1 MYSSEINNESERAD
15 FIRKG
20 NELFNK
26 GDILLAYKCYT
37 MAGYHAGIEKVA
49 DHYFYN
55 EKSPAK
61 AIVLYKKLAKET
73 GSERVQAKLD
83 EVAQKIVKVIRKW
96 VAEDIENANK
106 EASQTS
112 IEKKRQY
119 LSNVI
124 DEQKNKFHTRTEIN
138 KNNTINKKATTPN
151 PTAAAEP
158 KSEANT
164 KTSTNT
170 KNTANITNTTKN
182 DTKNTNGA
190 IKEAPFPFN
199 KFNKNNKK

>member
-26 GDILLAYKCYT
+26 GDIILAYKCYT

-73 GSERVQAKLD
+73 GSARVQEKLD

-96 VAEDIENANK
+96 VAEDLANETK
-106 EASQTS
+106 EASVD
-112 IEKKRQY
+112 KKRQY
-119 LSNVI
+119 LANVI
-124 DEQKNKFHTRTEIN
+124 EEQKNKFHTRTEPN
-138 KNNTINKKATTPN
+138 KTP
-151 PTAAAEP
+151 TP
-158 KSEANT
+158 KSNMPENAQTNKAMPNT
-164 KTSTNT
+164 KSPT
-170 KNTANITNTTKN
+170 KE
-182 DTKNTNGA
+182 
-190 IKEAPFPFN
+190 KEAPFPFN
-199 KFNKNNKK
+199 KFKKNK

>member
-1 MYSSEINNESERAD
+1 MYSSEIKNESERAD

-26 GDILLAYKCYT
+26 GDIILAYKCYT

-73 GSERVQAKLD
+73 GSERVQEKLD

-96 VAEDIENANK
+96 VAEDIANETK
-106 EASQTS
+106 EAS
-112 IEKKRQY
+112 IDKKRQY
-119 LSNVI
+119 LANVI
-124 DEQKNKFHTRTEIN
+124 DEQKNKFHTRTEI
-138 KNNTINKKATTPN
+138 TTGKPSTK
-151 PTAAAEP
+151 PSVGTQSEP
-158 KSEANT
+158 KSNNAAAPIKE
-164 KTSTNT
+164 S
-170 KNTANITNTTKN
+170 
-182 DTKNTNGA
+182 DF

-199 KFNKNNKK
+199 KFNKKNKK